1 MNASHVRM
9 RAALLAA
16 ALSAP
21 LAMVPVMVHPAYG
34 QTVTGA
40 KPRAIRLR
48 RGG

>member
-21 LAMVPVMVHPAYG
+21 LAMVPVMVHPA
-34 QTVTGA
+34 
-40 KPRAIRLR
+40 
-48 RGG
+48 